1 VKTPQPLQQPPQ
13 VVRFELAPQSLALIL
28 AVAGGLW
35 LVGQLAAILLTVV
48 CALILVGT
56 LTPLVDWLQKKHV
69 PRTLAVVL
77 VFGTAAVLATLAG
90 LLTLPPLWDQT
101 TEVLG
106 ALPHHQAKLAHFL
119 SQYKATAWLSDSVR
133 HFDVAKLGG
142 EIDVNSAL
150 SVSFTVI
157 EGVGLAVTAVVL
169 AIYVIADRDRM
180 RGALYALIP
189 RSFHLRLA
197 RVLANLETF
206 VGGYIRGQ
214 MLTSLAIAIFTF
226 ALLSICGVPNPLA
239 LAAFAGLTDVLPF
252 IGGLLA
258 TAPAVLAAIPQGS
271 ITATVVLVALLSYQE
286 FESRILVPKVY
297 GRALRLPAIVVVLA
311 LVVGG
316 KLGGILGA
324 LLALPLA
331 ASLRM
336 LADEARMVLPGD
348 DTDHSALQASDAT
361 AEQAYAVKSAGTT
374 AQEAGAMATE
384 IAEHNRA
391 TELEKRERPET
402 KE

>member
-1 VKTPQPLQQPPQ
+1 M
-13 VVRFELAPQSLALIL
+13 
-28 AVAGGLW
+28 AGGLW

-106 ALPHHQAKLAHFL
+106 ALPHHQSKLAHFL
-119 SQYKATAWLSDSVR
+119 DEYKATAWLYDSVR
-133 HFDVAKLGG
+133 HFDVAKLGA